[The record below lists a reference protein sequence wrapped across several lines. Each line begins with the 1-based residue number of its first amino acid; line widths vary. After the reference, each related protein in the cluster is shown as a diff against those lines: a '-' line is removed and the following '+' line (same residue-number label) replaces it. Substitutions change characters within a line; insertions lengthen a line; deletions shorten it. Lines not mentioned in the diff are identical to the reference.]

1 MITCCFMCSGIT
13 SVYIFVIIIFNYGE
27 TGKRFSR
34 WSRACDIVFK
44 RNNSDSGKLFLKD
57 GTLYLLP
64 VLSVWWWD
72 GERKRQIQER
82 QVRTSKAVTGAVLRR
97 SKDFVSYSIHKIHEN
112 RYLIVFK
119 HKMHTPISFFYKTQ
133 NKMGFSPV
141 VQMFIW
147 VHYLLIHIEI
157 AGLRWAFCS
166 CFVRVISTFGWE
178 AQRPVEL
185 ASMLDTYFLHF
196 MEGNWGM
203 EKLSNLA
210 KLTWLRREKIKFWTQ
225 TA

>member
-97 SKDFVSYSIHKIHEN
+97 SKDFVSYSIHKSMRTDISLCLN
-112 RYLIVFK
+112 TKCTLPFLFSIK
-119 HKMHTPISFFYKTQ
+119 HKTKWDSH
-133 NKMGFSPV
+133 
-141 VQMFIW
+141 
-147 VHYLLIHIEI
+147 LLS
-157 AGLRWAFCS
+157 RCS
-166 CFVRVISTFGWE
+166 SEYIIC
-178 AQRPVEL
+178 
-185 ASMLDTYFLHF
+185 
-196 MEGNWGM
+196 
-203 EKLSNLA
+203 
-210 KLTWLRREKIKFWTQ
+210 
-225 TA
+225 